1 MKLVIVCKEAQSCKI
16 IMSLQKF
23 EYFLK
28 VITKDSVIFYD
39 LFKNL
44 TTPVIK
50 IISVQ
55 WLVQCIV

>member
-1 MKLVIVCKEAQSCKI
+1 
-16 IMSLQKF
+16 MSLQNF

-44 TTPVIK
+44 ITTVIK
-50 IISVQ
+50 IISIQ